1 MKMLGHKG
9 LSTECPLIFIIQNA
23 GLESSISENNVPE
36 LATLPK
42 IKSKLPYGFFCTNT
56 LHLLLTS
63 HSVKVLTLGH
73 VSISNLT

>member
-42 IKSKLPYGFFCTNT
+42 IKSKLPYGFF
-56 LHLLLTS
+56 LY
-63 HSVKVLTLGH
+63 
-73 VSISNLT
+73 

>member
-42 IKSKLPYGFFCTNT
+42 IKSKLPYGFFFV
-56 LHLLLTS
+56 LIPYIYFSLLT
-63 HSVKVLTLGH
+63 L
-73 VSISNLT
+73 